1 MSSKG
6 TDKTDAV
13 TSNNDSGV
21 IASMTSK
28 NTDQNSVLSIRPF
41 VSICKKKI
49 HILTKYL
56 LNHLCQYVKK
66 IHINKISLE

>member
-41 VSICKKKI
+41 VSICKKKN
-49 HILTKYL
+49 T
-56 LNHLCQYVKK
+56 
-66 IHINKISLE
+66 HINKISLEPFVSICKKNTY